1 MGALFSFTRST
12 KQTKTQEVV
21 DLKDVDGP
29 EMVEVAEAEP
39 DEDHQVEQEG
49 EGQHHPVDWE
59 LDNI

>member
-1 MGALFSFTRST
+1 MFSFTRST

-49 EGQHHPVDWE
+49 EGQHHPVD
-59 LDNI
+59 